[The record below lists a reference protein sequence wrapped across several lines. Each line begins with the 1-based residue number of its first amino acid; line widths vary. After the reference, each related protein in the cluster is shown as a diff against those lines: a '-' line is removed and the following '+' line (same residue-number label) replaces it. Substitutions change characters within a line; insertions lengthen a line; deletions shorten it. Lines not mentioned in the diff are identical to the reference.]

1 MQVSVETT
9 SSIERRLTIG
19 VPAQEVDSEVE
30 KRLKQTAS
38 RARLNGFRPGKA
50 PMSVVKKRFGEGVR
64 QEVISD
70 MMRDAYIKA
79 LSEEKLNPAGLP
91 RFEPKEL
98 GEGKDLEF
106 VATVEVYPEITLADF
121 SDLEFTRESAE
132 VTEKD
137 VDNMIENLR
146 KQQTTWQQVGRAAQD
161 GDQLTVSYVG
171 TLDGEPFQGGSAD
184 NARIVLGSGRMIPGF
199 EEGLVGAAAGEERD
213 LDLTFPEDYHA
224 EELKGKATQ
233 FKVHVIKVE
242 EPVLPEVNDEF
253 FAAFGVSEGGEE
265 AFRAEVKR
273 NMERE
278 VKQALSAK
286 LKQQI
291 VDALLEKNQFDVP
304 KALVTTEIDRLR
316 EDAVRQFGGMN
327 MDPKQ
332 LPAELFQE
340 QAERRVKTGLIFAEI
355 AKADEIRPTAEQ
367 VDAKIQEIASTYQ
380 EPERVV
386 EWYSNNREQRS
397 GIEAVVLEDLII
409 EKILGQAKV
418 TDQSV
423 SYEDAVKSAQRA

>member
-146 KQQTTWQQVGRAAQD
+146 KQQTTWQQVERAAQD

-171 TLDGEPFQGGSAD
+171 TLDGEAFQGGSAD
-184 NARIVLGSGRMIPGF
+184 NARIVLGSGRMIPG
-199 EEGLVGAAAGEERD
+199 
-213 LDLTFPEDYHA
+213 LDR
-224 EELKGKATQ
+224 K
-233 FKVHVIKVE
+233 
-242 EPVLPEVNDEF
+242 
-253 FAAFGVSEGGEE
+253 S
-265 AFRAEVKR
+265 
-273 NMERE
+273 
-278 VKQALSAK
+278 
-286 LKQQI
+286 
-291 VDALLEKNQFDVP
+291 
-304 KALVTTEIDRLR
+304 
-316 EDAVRQFGGMN
+316 
-327 MDPKQ
+327 
-332 LPAELFQE
+332 
-340 QAERRVKTGLIFAEI
+340 
-355 AKADEIRPTAEQ
+355 
-367 VDAKIQEIASTYQ
+367 
-380 EPERVV
+380 VV
-386 EWYSNNREQRS
+386 
-397 GIEAVVLEDLII
+397 
-409 EKILGQAKV
+409 
-418 TDQSV
+418 
-423 SYEDAVKSAQRA
+423 